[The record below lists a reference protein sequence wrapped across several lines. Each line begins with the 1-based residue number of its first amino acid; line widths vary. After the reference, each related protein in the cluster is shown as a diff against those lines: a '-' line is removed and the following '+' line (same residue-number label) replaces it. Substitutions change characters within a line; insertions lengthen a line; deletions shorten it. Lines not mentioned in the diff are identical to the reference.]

1 MKSNGCS
8 RAVQTARY
16 EQPWP
21 SALAKRSMMTRLN
34 LVVAVSLQAA
44 LWSAA
49 SAADTAPDECGVA
62 SIYSTVSEE
71 TASGEDTQAE
81 NFTAAHRSLP
91 FGTLVHISNQDNGLS
106 TVVRITD
113 RGPFAHGRV
122 IDLSQIA
129 ARALAMTD
137 LARVCLIIVIVPD
150 NPVADEK

>member
-1 MKSNGCS
+1 MI
-8 RAVQTARY
+8 
-16 EQPWP
+16 
-21 SALAKRSMMTRLN
+21 TRLN
-34 LVVAVSLQAA
+34 LVLAVSLQAA

-49 SAADTAPDECGVA
+49 GVADKAPDECGVA
-62 SIYSTVSEE
+62 SVYSTVSEE

-91 FGTLVHISNQDNGLS
+91 FGTLVHINNQDNGRS

-129 ARALAMTD
+129 ARALAVTD
-137 LARVCLIIVIVPD
+137 LARVCLIIVIVPE
-150 NPVADEK
+150 NPDGDVK

>member
-1 MKSNGCS
+1 MI
-8 RAVQTARY
+8 
-16 EQPWP
+16 
-21 SALAKRSMMTRLN
+21 TRLN
-34 LVVAVSLQAA
+34 LVVAVSLHAA
-44 LWSAA
+44 WWGAA
-49 SAADTAPDECGVA
+49 SAADKAPDECGVA

-91 FGTLVHISNQDNGLS
+91 FGTLVHVNNQDNGRS

-113 RGPFAHGRV
+113 RGPFTRERV

-129 ARALAMTD
+129 ARALAVGD